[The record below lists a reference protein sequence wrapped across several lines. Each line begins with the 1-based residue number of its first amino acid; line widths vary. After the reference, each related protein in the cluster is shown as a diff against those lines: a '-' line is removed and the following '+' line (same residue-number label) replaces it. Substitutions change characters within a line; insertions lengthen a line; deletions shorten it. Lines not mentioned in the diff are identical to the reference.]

1 MAITPRPPAQRGINP
16 PPRGEITDPI
26 NDIRDDQITDPID
39 DIRGETPTPV
49 PVTPAPA
56 PSNQPINNST
66 WSMLS
71 NVLANI
77 GLSSLFSID
86 ANGNPRGWLYE
97 QIVGGVTSEQ
107 ELMFAIQQTP
117 EFQNRFPSIAYQQ
130 QQNAS
135 GVPTYVM
142 SPAEVIQYEQTVMN
156 AFRNAGLPA
165 WFYDNPVEDVQQ
177 RMISGLSPE
186 AIVDRIQYAYANV
199 ANAPQEVREQFSQFF
214 GVDQTDGALAAYM
227 LDPEKTLASLDKAY
241 RTAYTAGSARRYGM
255 NLTQAQSQRV
265 AEMPM
270 TEAGIAESIGQV
282 ASMQGLYRE
291 SFGERQDLTAEST
304 GFEAVLGS
312 DAQAMSDLERRRIQ
326 RETVTS
332 RTSGGGV
339 LTERG
344 VLGL

>member
-1 MAITPRPPAQRGINP
+1 MAVIPSSTSTATTTNTSIN
-16 PPRGEITDPI
+16 T
-26 NDIRDDQITDPID
+26 
-39 DIRGETPTPV
+39 
-49 PVTPAPA
+49 
-56 PSNQPINNST
+56 ST
-66 WSMLS
+66 WAMLS
-71 NVLANI
+71 NALANI

-107 ELMFAIQQTP
+107 ELMFAVQQTP
-117 EFQNRFPSIAYQQ
+117 EFRNRFPTIAYQQ
-130 QQNAS
+130 EQNAS

-142 SPAEVIQYEQTVMN
+142 TPGEVIQYEQTVMN

-177 RMISGLSPE
+177 RMMTGLSPE

-199 ANAPQEVREQFSQFF
+199 ANAPEEVREQFSQFF

-270 TEAGIAESIGQV
+270 TEAGISEAVGQV
-282 ASMQGLYRE
+282 ASMGGLYRE
-291 SFGERQDLTAEST
+291 SFGERQDLTAEGT
-304 GFEAVLGS
+304 GFEAVLGDS
-312 DAQAMSDLERRRIQ
+312 AEAMSDLERRRIQ